1 MLKGRKV
8 ERECLRGGWEG
19 EDLTFLMFFKSSDLG
34 GLDVIL
40 NKILG

>member
-19 EDLTFLMFFKSSDLG
+19 EALTFLMFFKSDLG
-34 GLDVIL
+34 GLDGIL